1 MNYHMCPYPRRLR
14 HHMIRSVQY
23 LRGVAALM
31 VLLHHVYRTLLINR
45 GYLPDWLHNA
55 VAGSFSS
62 GVDIFFVIS
71 GFVIYLSI
79 SERPK
84 SPLKFLSDR
93 IARIA
98 PAYWLYSGIF
108 ALIIIYYPWTH
119 PSSAFEFTHFIK
131 SLLFIPARNPADM
144 NFYPTLIVGW
154 TLNFEM
160 AFYLIMSISLVF
172 GVKYLH
178 YFILAFLVAINL
190 FATKS
195 PLTEFYGTTRIF
207 EFALGVMI
215 GRLYLTKIS
224 IFNISE
230 SISTLMLILAFYVLL
245 FVNGDIF
252 LTSGIPSAIIVFS
265 AICLNK
271 NLKQIDFMD
280 RLGDSSYT
288 LYLSHKIFICLA
300 VIICKDFNYGFELM
314 AIPVI
319 IISLI
324 YSFSTFK
331 YVEIIPS
338 KAIKS
343 RIHILSNKSI

>member
-1 MNYHMCPYPRRLR
+1 
-14 HHMIRSVQY
+14 MIRSVQY
-23 LRGVAALM
+23 LRGIAAMM
-31 VLLHHVYRTLLINR
+31 VLLHHVYRTMLINR

-84 SPLKFLSDR
+84 SPLQFLSDR

-119 PSSAFEFTHFIK
+119 PSSAFELSHFIK

-144 NFYPTLIVGW
+144 NYYPTLIVGW

-178 YFILAFLVAINL
+178 YFILAFLVVINL

-195 PLTEFYGTTRIF
+195 PLRK
-207 EFALGVMI
+207 V
-215 GRLYLTKIS
+215 R
-224 IFNISE
+224 
-230 SISTLMLILAFYVLL
+230 
-245 FVNGDIF
+245 
-252 LTSGIPSAIIVFS
+252 TSS
-265 AICLNK
+265 
-271 NLKQIDFMD
+271 
-280 RLGDSSYT
+280 
-288 LYLSHKIFICLA
+288 
-300 VIICKDFNYGFELM
+300 
-314 AIPVI
+314 
-319 IISLI
+319 
-324 YSFSTFK
+324 
-331 YVEIIPS
+331 
-338 KAIKS
+338 
-343 RIHILSNKSI
+343 